1 MLLLDVMLLWRPARG
16 RLTLRILIKMLSGL
30 ALALGL
36 ELELELQLGLPRE
49 SRTKPREVLA
59 HFGPGLVSVLARVS
73 FLGNFWF
80 AVLFL
85 EVPGDWRLVPAA
97 WPGLCWPQ
105 NTSRCPLKNV
115 DKCWQFFR
123 QPLVINLIF
132 SGSLARL
139 QLPFCVFCCVLCVA
153 CIVVT
158 SDCCC
163 CCCCWGVAIVTVALL
178 QFWLHGSS
186 LLLFWLLC
194 RCEVKLK
201 TCHFLLYRL
210 TRWRPWA
217 KYRRTNSN
225 TTDGVATG
233 KHEREQEWNLSHFCL
248 LPVWLMA
255 GVGNG
260 KYAMGRCISCK

>member
-132 SGSLARL
+132 LWLSGSPSTSLLRVL
-139 QLPFCVFCCVLCVA
+139 LCVV
-153 CIVVT
+153 CRLHCCHQRLLLLLLLLGCCYC
-158 SDCCC
+158 DCCSLAVLIT
-163 CCCCWGVAIVTVALL
+163 WQLLVVVLAL
-178 QFWLHGSS
+178 
-186 LLLFWLLC
+186 
-194 RCEVKLK
+194 V
-201 TCHFLLYRL
+201 
-210 TRWRPWA
+210 
-217 KYRRTNSN
+217 
-225 TTDGVATG
+225 
-233 KHEREQEWNLSHFCL
+233 
-248 LPVWLMA
+248 
-255 GVGNG
+255 
-260 KYAMGRCISCK
+260 